1 MPFGLINVL
10 IALVALSAC
19 TQLQGAPPGVI
30 PEASCRAAGAQSVLG
45 QVVDAHVISEAITG
59 SGAMRSR
66 VIRPGASVTMELDP
80 LRLNLE
86 VDESGR
92 VRQLRCG

>member
-1 MPFGLINVL
+1 MPFRLINVL

-19 TQLQGAPPGVI
+19 AQLQGAPSGAI
-30 PEASCRAAGAQSVLG
+30 PEASCHAAGAQSVLG

-59 SGAMRSR
+59 AGAMRSR
-66 VIRPGASVTMELDP
+66 VIRPGANVTMELDP

-86 VDESGR
+86 VDAEGR
-92 VRQLRCG
+92 VRRLRCG